1 MLRKIKKLEDVN
13 KQEIG
18 YVDDLV
24 CEISKE
30 DLKDVK
36 EAIAMK
42 EVKGRLGE
50 TMTVL
55 AIAVFMFF
63 SLSVAIFTNI
73 FGKDWNTALSLLM
86 AIPFGVIL
94 FKTFWTATVEIIKNT
109 RVQEKIEGQ
118 ESPSELRIADIFY
131 TLLVDAGELQF
142 LDKEKAE
149 KVKKGLHDLFF
160 EETISKHD
168 LMRDSMKITQRGYYQ
183 AKLLLNEINE
193 KD

>member
-1 MLRKIKKLEDVN
+1 MLRKIKKVE
-13 KQEIG
+13 EISKKEIN

-24 CEISKE
+24 SEISRE

-36 EAIAMK
+36 EAMAMK

-55 AIAVFMFF
+55 AIGVFMFF

-118 ESPSELRIADIFY
+118 ERPSELRIADILY

-142 LDKEKAE
+142 LDKTKAE
-149 KVKKGLHDLFF
+149 KIKKGLHDLFF

-168 LMRDSMKITQRGYYQ
+168 LMRDSMKITERGYYQ
-183 AKLLLNEINE
+183 AKLLLNEIRDKE
-193 KD
+193 